1 MNWTRSAL
9 LGEPTL
15 VDSSVGTFSVTAL
28 CRSLQR
34 FSRIGSHYNVLA
46 YSEHIRCVTST
57 VAPSIYVHT
66 DA

>member
-28 CRSLQR
+28 CRILQR
-34 FSRIGSHYNVLA
+34 FSQIGSHYNVLA
-46 YSEHIRCVTST
+46 YSGHIQCVTST
-57 VAPSIYVHT
+57 VAPSIYVHI